1 MVLELP
7 GVGESYASEAQN
19 LTILFPESFWGD
31 DNLAILLQR
40 GDAGSLQQWYEY
52 KQSSHDEESEAQW
65 HVKVK
70 SGQVDVIKSVDDAQ
84 NFPRTRFEGFLIVFC
99 ILC

>member
-1 MVLELP
+1 M
-7 GVGESYASEAQN
+7 
-19 LTILFPESFWGD
+19 
-31 DNLAILLQR
+31 LQR

-70 SGQVDVIKSVDDAQ
+70 SGQVDVIKSVDDAKKLSEDEIQ
-84 NFPRTRFEGFLIVFC
+84 KVSDCFSAYCVETIERYERWGVVFFFWQR
-99 ILC
+99 